1 MQKNALQTLNALALA
16 GVIGATGW
24 AGTAVAD
31 EEDGITVGG
40 AVRFNYDYNDADA
53 ESRDSLGDFNLDVV
67 RFNLRGRIGAW
78 SLNAEYRLYD
88 GFRTPRQLAIGYD
101 FNDQWSTEFG
111 AVEQYFGIMPL
122 GAYGFQLSTLY
133 EVGLEDAIKQGA
145 NVHYN
150 ANGTHLTLALYKN
163 GELGRGGSENRYS
176 PDVAPIGTEGNYE
189 RNTLALR
196 LAQQLSFGD
205 GLGLEVGLSGMYGEL
220 RNEAE
225 EDTGSRW
232 AAAAHGV
239 FTAGNLDLR
248 AQAGS
253 YEFDPDESIDR
264 DTIQVAAFGGTWDIP
279 QEANFYLVGAAYTLH
294 TSGLLD
300 YVQFYNHYS
309 MLTDEAGDL
318 EDYRKNV
325 AGTLLASGPLFTYL
339 EIQSMKNGPFAARD
353 DSWET
358 LFRANIGYY
367 F

>member
-24 AGTAVAD
+24 VGTAAAD
-31 EEDGITVGG
+31 EDGITVGG

-67 RFNLRGRIGAW
+67 RFNMRGRMGAW
-78 SLNAEYRLYD
+78 SLDAEYRFYD

-150 ANGTHLTLALYKN
+150 SNGTHLTLALYKN
-163 GELGRGGSENRYS
+163 GELGRAGSNQRYS
-176 PDVAPIGTEGNYE
+176 PDVAVFGDPDDDDFFEQNYE

-196 LAQQLSFGD
+196 LAQQLSFGN

-220 RNEAE
+220 RNQV
-225 EDTGSRW
+225 EDETGSRW
-232 AAAAHGV
+232 AAAAHGI

-248 AQAGS
+248 AQAGA
-253 YEFDPDESIDR
+253 YEFDPEESVDR
-264 DTIQVAAFGGTWDIP
+264 DTINVRAFGADWEIP

-309 MLTDEAGDL
+309 LLTDEAGDL
-318 EDYRKNV
+318 DDYQKNV
-325 AGTLLASGPLFTYL
+325 AGAL
-339 EIQSMKNGPFAARD
+339 
-353 DSWET
+353 
-358 LFRANIGYY
+358 
-367 F
+367 